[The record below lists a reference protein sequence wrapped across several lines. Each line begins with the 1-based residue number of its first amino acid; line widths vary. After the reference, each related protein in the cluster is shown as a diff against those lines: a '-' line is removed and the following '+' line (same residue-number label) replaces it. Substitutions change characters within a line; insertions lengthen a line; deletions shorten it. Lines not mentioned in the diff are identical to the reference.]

1 MTITTAARVLPAAL
15 TALLA
20 AGACSAPSGTVT
32 DAIPHTA
39 AGATPRTVAGTATTT
54 AATAATTIAATTAT
68 TASPVPAS
76 AAAAPLSIS
85 DPWVKTARA
94 GMSAAFATLVNTTGE
109 AVTVVAA
116 STPVSSSVEL
126 HEVVGDGGTTTM
138 RRKQGGFVIPAGGRH
153 VLQPGGDHIML
164 MGVRTPVEP
173 GTEVPFTLTLKDG
186 RTVSFM
192 AVAKDFAGA
201 NESYAPHE

>member
-1 MTITTAARVLPAAL
+1 
-15 TALLA
+15 
-20 AGACSAPSGTVT
+20 
-32 DAIPHTA
+32 
-39 AGATPRTVAGTATTT
+39 
-54 AATAATTIAATTAT
+54 
-68 TASPVPAS
+68 
-76 AAAAPLSIS
+76 
-85 DPWVKTARA
+85 
-94 GMSAAFATLVNTTGE
+94 MSAAFATLVNTTGE

-164 MGVRTPVEP
+164 IGVRTAVEP
-173 GTEVPFTLTLKDG
+173 GVEVPFTLTLKDG
-186 RTVSFM
+186 RTVSFI

-201 NESYAPHE
+201 NESYASHE